1 GSATL
6 SASDSTQILND
17 LAFFAS
23 KECEGRRPGSVGH
36 QLAFERV
43 LTRLRNAGI
52 DSLNGSLI
60 QTFTGRSLN
69 GFTEGKNAIGWIKG
83 KTYPDQYIV
92 LSAHYDHIG
101 KRGDSIWFAGADDN
115 ASGTAAALAI

>member
-1 GSATL
+1 
-6 SASDSTQILND
+6 
-17 LAFFAS
+17 
-23 KECEGRRPGSVGH
+23 
-36 QLAFERV
+36 
-43 LTRLRNAGI
+43 
-52 DSLNGSLI
+52 LI

-115 ASGTAAALAI
+115 ASGTAAALAIAGYLKKNVPDYSVIIAIVDREETGLEGARAAVP